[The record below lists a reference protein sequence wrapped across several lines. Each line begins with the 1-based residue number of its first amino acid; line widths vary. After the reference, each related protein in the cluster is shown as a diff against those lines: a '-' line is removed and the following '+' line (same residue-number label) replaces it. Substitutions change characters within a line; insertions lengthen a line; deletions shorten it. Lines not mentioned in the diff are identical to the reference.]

1 MSFLSYTLIVMI
13 PVMLFAA
20 YAQNKIKRTYRQYE
34 QMPVASNLSGEDT
47 VRALLRE
54 NAIEG
59 VSLDTVRGTLSD
71 HYDPR
76 TRTLRLSDGVAKGRS
91 IAAVGVAAH
100 ETGHALQHQNKN
112 ALLVLRN
119 RFAPAAR
126 IGSSL
131 AIPLVFVGYFI
142 GWLGLARIGVWLFGA
157 VVLFQ
162 LITVPVELDASKK
175 ALAMLRTGDHLQGS
189 ELTGAKRV
197 LDAAALTYIAS
208 LAVALAQLFRLLLL
222 TRDD

>member
-1 MSFLSYTLIVMI
+1 MSFLNYTLIVMV
-13 PVMLFAA
+13 PVMLFAL
-20 YAQNKIKRTYRQYE
+20 YAQNRITRTYRQYE
-34 QMPVASNLSGEDT
+34 QMPVASGMNGEET

-59 VSLDTVRGTLSD
+59 VSLETVQGRLSD

-76 TRTLRLSDGVAKGRS
+76 SRTLRLSRGVAQGRS

-100 ETGHALQHQNKN
+100 ETGHALQHQDRN

-119 RFAPAAR
+119 RFAPAAQ

-131 AIPLVFVGYFI
+131 AIPLVFIGYFV
-142 GWLGLARIGVWLFGA
+142 GWLGLARLGVWLFGA
-157 VVLFQ
+157 VVVFQ
-162 LITVPVELDASKK
+162 LITVPVELDASRK
-175 ALAMLRTGDHLQGS
+175 ALAMLRAGDHLQGP

-197 LDAAALTYIAS
+197 LDAAALTYVAS